1 MIGTFN
7 AKDQIRIAAQR
18 PRPQPGQIQVMS
30 VAKRTGGWMSTDVRI
45 GAFELIDKPECN
57 LRTRRGQTV
66 IHRVLD
72 IPVGQNS

>member
-1 MIGTFN
+1 
-7 AKDQIRIAAQR
+7 
-18 PRPQPGQIQVMS
+18 MS